1 MRTIFTVKST
11 EDQKSK
17 YKPESGY
24 YLRQTLSRLEAEK
37 RNLCSEEPLLAT
49 LASGS

>member
-17 YKPESGY
+17 YKPGSGY
-24 YLRQTLSRLEAEK
+24 YLRQTLKGGKHLEVK
-37 RNLCSEEPLLAT
+37 YSEVKHSEVKH
-49 LASGS
+49 